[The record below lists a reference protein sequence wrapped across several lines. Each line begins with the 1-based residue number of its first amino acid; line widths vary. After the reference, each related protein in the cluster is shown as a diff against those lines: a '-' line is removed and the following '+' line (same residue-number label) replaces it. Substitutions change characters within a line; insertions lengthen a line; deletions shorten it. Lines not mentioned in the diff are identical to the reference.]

1 MSGCLFYPDYLLSAN
16 VNTFTSD
23 NNNVCALEVYFKL
36 PQSYLS
42 AVSSTINTAMN
53 FNKDWVGWV

>member
-1 MSGCLFYPDYLLSAN
+1 MSGCHFYPDYLLSAN

-36 PQSYLS
+36 PQFYLS

-53 FNKDWVGWV
+53 FNKE